1 MDANIRVNS
10 RPLAVQKG
18 VDMGK
23 PEKMDLR
30 SMDIADDK
38 RRQLAQLFPEVVT
51 EIRDEPRMDANG
63 RELEGV
69 KYRYAVDFERLK
81 GVLGEF
87 SEILENQRERYGMT
101 WPGKNECLKIIQQ
114 PSIATLKPRR
124 EESVNF
130 DETENLF
137 IEGDNLEALKLLQK
151 AYYGKVKMIY
161 IDPPY
166 NTGKEFIYPDNYSE
180 NLDTYLSYTG
190 QVDAQGRKFS
200 TNTEAEGRFHSK
212 WLNMMLPRLYLA
224 RNLLRDDGVIFIS
237 IDDHEVKNLRELCD
251 EVFGEENFISD
262 IIWEKRFTRNNDA
275 KLMSSVID
283 HIILYRKSEECVRL
297 REQRTEKSDSI
308 YKNPDNDPRGP
319 WTSVSYISQRT
330 KEQRQN
336 LSYAIRNPITGVNV
350 THEVNA
356 WKYSLEQ
363 CKAHQAENRL
373 YWGVEGNNQ
382 YPRLKRFLS
391 ELEDGIVPINLWAHK
406 ATGTIDDGTKTV
418 DNLIGKEIFDYPKPP
433 SLLKRMMSMSLGKDD
448 LVLDFFS
455 GSCTTAHA
463 VLDLNKQ
470 DGGNRKFIMVQL
482 PEPCDETSEAYKAGY
497 KTIADI
503 GKERIRRVIK
513 KLEEEPRIDA
523 NKRESKQDA
532 LFSDS
537 DISVNSR
544 PLAVQTPPGF
554 RVFKLDRS
562 NFRLWDGSQPGED
575 PEKIAKQLELHE
587 QHIDP
592 NATQEDIL
600 YELLLKAGFPL
611 TTKVEPLYLVDG
623 KLQNEEPRINAN
635 ERQSK
640 DPQNHSRPFA
650 SIRGSNSPS
659 VFAIAEGALLI
670 CLQDEITKELIKA
683 MADADPLQVICLDSG
698 FKNNDQLKAN
708 AVQTFKSRNKSA
720 ETATV
725 FRTV

>member
-1 MDANIRVNS
+1 
-10 RPLAVQKG
+10 
-18 VDMGK
+18 
-23 PEKMDLR
+23 
-30 SMDIADDK
+30 
-38 RRQLAQLFPEVVT
+38 
-51 EIRDEPRMDANG
+51 
-63 RELEGV
+63 
-69 KYRYAVDFERLK
+69 
-81 GVLGEF
+81 
-87 SEILENQRERYGMT
+87 
-101 WPGKNECLKIIQQ
+101 
-114 PSIATLKPRR
+114 
-124 EESVNF
+124 
-130 DETENLF
+130 
-137 IEGDNLEALKLLQK
+137 
-151 AYYGKVKMIY
+151 
-161 IDPPY
+161 
-166 NTGKEFIYPDNYSE
+166 
-180 NLDTYLSYTG
+180 
-190 QVDAQGRKFS
+190 
-200 TNTEAEGRFHSK
+200 
-212 WLNMMLPRLYLA
+212 
-224 RNLLRDDGVIFIS
+224 
-237 IDDHEVKNLRELCD
+237 
-251 EVFGEENFISD
+251 
-262 IIWEKRFTRNNDA
+262 
-275 KLMSSVID
+275 
-283 HIILYRKSEECVRL
+283 
-297 REQRTEKSDSI
+297 
-308 YKNPDNDPRGP
+308 
-319 WTSVSYISQRT
+319 
-330 KEQRQN
+330 
-336 LSYAIRNPITGVNV
+336 
-350 THEVNA
+350 
-356 WKYSLEQ
+356 
-363 CKAHQAENRL
+363 
-373 YWGVEGNNQ
+373 
-382 YPRLKRFLS
+382 
-391 ELEDGIVPINLWAHK
+391 
-406 ATGTIDDGTKTV
+406 
-418 DNLIGKEIFDYPKPP
+418 
-433 SLLKRMMSMSLGKDD
+433 MMSMSLGKDD

-523 NKRESKQDA
+523 NKRESKQDT

-575 PEKIAKQLELHE
+575 PDLPASGDAQAEKIAKQLELHE

-592 NATQEDIL
+592 NAAQEDIL

-623 KLQNEEPRINAN
+623 KLQNEEPPINAN

-640 DPQNHSRPFA
+640 DSQNHSRPFA
-650 SIRGSNSPS
+650 SASIRGSNSHSPT
-659 VFAIAEGALLI
+659 VFSIAEGALLI